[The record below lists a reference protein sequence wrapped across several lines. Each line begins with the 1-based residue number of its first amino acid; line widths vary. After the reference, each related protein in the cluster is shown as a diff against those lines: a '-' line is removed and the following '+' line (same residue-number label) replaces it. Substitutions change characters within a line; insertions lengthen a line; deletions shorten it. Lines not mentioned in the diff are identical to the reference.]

1 VSITVKFPSMI
12 CKSVRVS
19 EAKVDADTPATA
31 LHKVTEQYP
40 ELRSYFL
47 NSAGEIRDSIAFFV
61 GGWRVYTDHKIDDG
75 AVLDVVFQIQGGSG

>member
-1 VSITVKFPSMI
+1 MI

-40 ELRSYFL
+40 ELASYFL
-47 NSAGEIRDSIAFFV
+47 NSTGEIRHSIAFSV
-61 GGWRVYTDHKIDDG
+61 GNWVVNADHKIDDG